1 MCYCIKELTLARC
14 RLSILFTVRSQ
25 LFQKC
30 YSKSVQ
36 NQNNMSKKLFL
47 NIFAKLKIKGNS
59 HIIQVLMILK

>member
-14 RLSILFTVRSQ
+14 RLSILFKVRYQ

-30 YSKSVQ
+30 FSKSVQ